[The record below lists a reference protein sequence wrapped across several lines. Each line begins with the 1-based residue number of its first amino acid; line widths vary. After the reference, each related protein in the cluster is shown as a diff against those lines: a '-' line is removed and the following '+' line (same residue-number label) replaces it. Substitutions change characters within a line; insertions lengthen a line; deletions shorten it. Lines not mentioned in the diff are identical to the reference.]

1 MFEVNFLHK
10 VLFNWP
16 SYFLSDQPELPINWH
31 QTVRTSRS
39 DGGGGGGLGSGGG
52 DRFIEAYVIDFLD
65 EGVHERH
72 RERSRTQKINEFPE
86 LKLNKCSTNGI

>member
-1 MFEVNFLHK
+1 MKSTFYTKSFSIGHRIFYQINRNF
-10 VLFNWP
+10 P
-16 SYFLSDQPELPINWH
+16 S
-31 QTVRTSRS
+31 TVRTSRS
-39 DGGGGGGLGSGGG
+39 DGGGGGGVVRGGG